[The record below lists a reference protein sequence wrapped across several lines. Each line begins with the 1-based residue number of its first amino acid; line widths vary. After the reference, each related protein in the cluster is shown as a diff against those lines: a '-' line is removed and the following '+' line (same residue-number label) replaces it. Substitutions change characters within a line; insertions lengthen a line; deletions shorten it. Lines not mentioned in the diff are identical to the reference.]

1 MESGVVQIL
10 INLVGGAV
18 GGNVAGL
25 VNKAK
30 SLGPVLN
37 TILGLVGGLAGG
49 QGLQA
54 AGLLENLGTGGS
66 IGVSAIGGFLLPL
79 IGSFFKKA

>member
-10 INLVGGAV
+10 INLLGGGVA
-18 GGNVAGL
+18 GNLAGL

-66 IGVSAIGGFLLPL
+66 IGASAIGGFLLPL
-79 IGSFFKKA
+79 IGSFFKKP